1 MAYLSNITTIWSTL
15 TKYPSFGLPLQY
27 LHHLVYLSNMAILWS
42 TLSKHISNIWSTL
55 ATSLL
60 YSTSVH
66 IVYVSNIFF
75 INNIVSN
82 IFIRRSGWAHL
93 YLVCLPTPNISI
105 IWSTL
110 PMSIIYAA
118 LFQHL
123 HQLVYL
129 NQPHLHHMVTFG
141 TSLLYV
147 CSTLATSL
155 SYLSNISHL
164 IYLTII
170 FRHHVIF
177 EIRTKKGVTNYP

>member
-1 MAYLSNITTIWSTL
+1 MAYINQISFIWSTFAISPSFSLSQQHGHFMVYLSNTYLQYMVYLSNISVILYICTYSL
-15 TKYPSFGLPLQY
+15 CQQYLLHQQYRQQY
-27 LHHLVYLSNMAILWS
+27 LHQKVWL
-42 TLSKHISNIWSTL
+42 
-55 ATSLL
+55 
-60 YSTSVH
+60 STSPSRLST
-66 IVYVSNIFF
+66 Y
-75 INNIVSN
+75 
-82 IFIRRSGWAHL
+82 
-93 YLVCLPTPNISI
+93 PKISI

-110 PMSIIYAA
+110 PMSIIWAA

-155 SYLSNISHL
+155 SYLSNIRHL

-170 FRHHVIF
+170 FLHHLTF
-177 EIRTKKGVTNYP
+177 EIRTKKGVTNHPRNFV